1 MDAYDK
7 IKHFVTLI
15 NQFNKRP
22 SPQTRKTLEEIM
34 FRYQIE
40 PIGKP
45 NKYGAQEY
53 CCGKVNFRTFRGK
66 LVNSGLSGLTFFK
79 VIEAKPDKV
88 KTSFE
93 EYCKRMM

>member
-7 IKHFVTLI
+7 IKHFVTLV
-15 NQFNKRP
+15 NQCNKKP
-22 SPQTRKTLEEIM
+22 SSQNKKTLDEIM

-40 PIGKP
+40 PVGKP

-53 CCGKVNFRTFRGK
+53 SCGKVMFRTFRGK
-66 LVNSGLSGLTFFK
+66 LVSSGLSGLTFFK
-79 VIEAKPDKV
+79 VIETKPDKV
-88 KTSFE
+88 KISFE